1 MEEDDSE
8 AKSIAEAIYEEKFE
22 ADDVVEEDLD
32 LESIAGSILRRQ
44 SLCR

>member
-1 MEEDDSE
+1 VEEDDSD
-8 AKSIAEAIYEEKFE
+8 AKSIAEATIYEEKFE

-44 SLCR
+44 S